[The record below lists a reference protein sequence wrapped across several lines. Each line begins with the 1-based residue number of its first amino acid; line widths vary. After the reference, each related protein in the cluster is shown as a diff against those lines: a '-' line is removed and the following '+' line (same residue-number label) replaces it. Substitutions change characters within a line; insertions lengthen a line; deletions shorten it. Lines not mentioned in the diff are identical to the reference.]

1 MTPRSRTWLSF
12 AEAFDLPLVVDLRT
26 AAQALGLCPA
36 TAYKLIHQGGFPC
49 RFLRLGW
56 QYRIPTADLLR
67 ALGIEERPVYPA
79 DLRAGADFQEQHDP
93 ATEFETEDY
102 A

>member
-1 MTPRSRTWLSF
+1 MIPRSKTWLTF
-12 AEAFDLPLVVDLRT
+12 GEAFDLPLVVDLRT
-26 AAQALGLCPA
+26 AARALGLCPG

-49 RFLRLGW
+49 RLLRLGR

-79 DLRAGADFQEQHDP
+79 DLQAGADLAEQRHRAP
-93 ATEFETEDY
+93 EFEMEDY

>member
-1 MTPRSRTWLSF
+1 MTPRARTWLSF
-12 AEAFDLPLVVDLRT
+12 GEAFDLPLVVDLRT
-26 AAQALGLCPA
+26 AARALGLCPA
-36 TAYKLIHQGGFPC
+36 TAYKLIHQGVFPC

-79 DLRAGADFQEQHDP
+79 EMRAGADLAEQRQR
-93 ATEFETEDY
+93 AEEFETEDY
-102 A
+102 V

>member
-1 MTPRSRTWLSF
+1 MTPRSGTWLSF
-12 AEAFDLPLVVDLRT
+12 GEAFDLPLAVDLRT
-26 AAQALGLCPA
+26 AARAFGLCPA
-36 TAYKLIHQGGFPC
+36 TAYKLIHQGVFPC
-49 RFLRLGW
+49 LVLRLGW

-79 DLRAGADFQEQHDP
+79 DLRAGADFAEQRDR

>member
-1 MTPRSRTWLSF
+1 MTPRSGASLSF

-79 DLRAGADFQEQHDP
+79 ELRAGAEFQEQHFP
-93 ATEFETEDY
+93 ATQCETEDY

>member
-12 AEAFDLPLVVDLRT
+12 GEAFDLPLVIDLRT
-26 AAQALGLCPA
+26 AARALGLCPA

-67 ALGIEERPVYPA
+67 ALGIEERPVYLT
-79 DLRAGADFQEQHDP
+79 DLQAGADLEERRRRTEQ
-93 ATEFETEDY
+93 FETEGY

>member
-1 MTPRSRTWLSF
+1 MIPRSSTWLSF
-12 AEAFDLPLVVDLRT
+12 GEAFDLPLVIDVRT
-26 AAQALGLCPA
+26 AARALGLSRA
-36 TAYKLIHQGGFPC
+36 TAYKLIHQSGFPC
-49 RFLRLGW
+49 RVLRLGW

-79 DLRAGADFQEQHDP
+79 DLRAGADLAEERDR

>member
-1 MTPRSRTWLSF
+1 MTTRSRTWLSF
-12 AEAFDLPLVVDLRT
+12 GEAFDLPLVVDLRT

-36 TAYKLIHQGGFPC
+36 TAYKLIRQGGFPC

-67 ALGIEERPVYPA
+67 ALGIEERPIYPA
-79 DLRAGADFQEQHDP
+79 DLRAGADFQEQCYP

-102 A
+102 V

>member
-26 AAQALGLCPA
+26 AAQALGLCSA
-36 TAYKLIHQGGFPC
+36 TAYKLIHEGTFPC

-79 DLRAGADFQEQHDP
+79 DLTAGADFQEQRRP
-93 ATEFETEDY
+93 ATEFATEDY
-102 A
+102 T

>member
-1 MTPRSRTWLSF
+1 MTPRSGTWLSF
-12 AEAFDLPLVVDLRT
+12 GEAFDLPLAVDLRT
-26 AAQALGLCPA
+26 AARALGLCPA

-49 RFLRLGW
+49 LVLRLGW
-56 QYRIPTADLLR
+56 QYRIPTASLLR

-79 DLRAGADFQEQHDP
+79 DLRAGADFVEQRNC

>member
-12 AEAFDLPLVVDLRT
+12 GEAFDLPLVVDLRT
-26 AAQALGLCPA
+26 AARALGLCPA

-49 RFLRLGW
+49 RLLRLGW
-56 QYRIPTADLLR
+56 QYRIPTADLPW
-67 ALGIEERPVYPA
+67 ALGIEERPVYLA
-79 DLRAGADFQEQHDP
+79 DLQAGADLDEQSHA

>member
-12 AEAFDLPLVVDLRT
+12 SEAFDLPLVVDLRT
-26 AAQALGLCPA
+26 AARALGLCPA
-36 TAYKLIHQGGFPC
+36 TAYKLVHQGGFPC

-67 ALGIEERPVYPA
+67 ALGIEERPVYLA
-79 DLRAGADFQEQHDP
+79 DLQAGADLEEQRHQAED
-93 ATEFETEDY
+93 FETEGH

>member
-1 MTPRSRTWLSF
+1 M
-12 AEAFDLPLVVDLRT
+12 LR
-26 AAQALGLCPA
+26 AWALQHADVGALGLCPA

-49 RFLRLGW
+49 PVLRLGW
-56 QYRIPTADLLR
+56 QYRIPTASLLW

-79 DLRAGADFQEQHDP
+79 DLRAGADFAEQCHL
-93 ATEFETEDY
+93 ATEFERKDD